1 MSRFISYLLFFL
13 TVVAAVSLAGLVLT
27 APWLTDIHTEPP
39 IWERLFRLFADDATV
54 RRTALASALGL
65 FVTAWVF
72 FRPAR
77 PEAKV
82 VANSKNPSV

>member
-1 MSRFISYLLFFL
+1 
-13 TVVAAVSLAGLVLT
+13 
-27 APWLTDIHTEPP
+27 
-39 IWERLFRLFADDATV
+39 LFRLFADDATV

-77 PEAKV
+77 GEMKV
-82 VANSKNPSV
+82 AVNQKGPPT

>member
-1 MSRFISYLLFFL
+1 MARFISYVLFLL

-27 APWLTDIHTEPP
+27 APWLTEIRTEPA

-54 RRTALASALGL
+54 RRTALASTLGL

-72 FRPAR
+72 FRPAK
-77 PEAKV
+77 EVKV
-82 VANSKNPSV
+82 AATPKSPPA